1 MKDPKM
7 LEKKERLLQLVRSF
21 CQEYLDEEYEQL
33 SMKMVE
39 KLGRKRTVPF
49 MSGKL
54 EVWAAGIIHAIGT
67 VNFLFDK
74 SFQPYAT
81 VHDICAHFGVAQ
93 STTSQKSKLLR
104 DMFKMDYFNNEFATQ
119 RSQQSNPFNNL
130 VSINGFIVPTELFK
144 SPVI

>member
-7 LEKKERLLQLVRSF
+7 LEKKEQLLQLVKGF
-21 CQEYLDEEYEQL
+21 CEQYLDEDYELL
-33 SMKMVE
+33 SCKMVE

-74 SFQPYAT
+74 GSEPYVS
-81 VHDICAHFGVAQ
+81 VHDICGYFGTAQ
-93 STTSQKSKLLR
+93 STASQKSKTIR
-104 DMFKMDYFNNEFATQ
+104 DMFKMGYFDNEFATQ
-119 RSQQSNPFNNL
+119 RTQQSNPFNNL
-130 VSINGFIVPTELFK
+130 VPINGFIVPADFLRNKE
-144 SPVI
+144 

>member
-1 MKDPKM
+1 
-7 LEKKERLLQLVRSF
+7 
-21 CQEYLDEEYEQL
+21 
-33 SMKMVE
+33 MVE
-39 KLGRKRTVPF
+39 KLGRKRTVPS

-81 VHDICAHFGVAQ
+81 VHDICVHFGVAQ
-93 STTSQKSKLLR
+93 STASQKSKLLR

-144 SPVI
+144 DK